1 MAQRLFLTAQQAR
14 EYARRIAIEHGASTT
29 INALGDKWL
38 VEGQHV
44 KDDTAL
50 YVEIENALRSELLAS
65 DEVIE
70 LISRVDAAIKQ
81 LDFSSIS
88 ELDLTNEVRDFL
100 IKLPDTL
107 ELLHRFWDAL
117 ADVGKVRSKEH
128 AEEMAYEFNS
138 IATSLNGYKVSVVA
152 RRKEKE
158 MIGSNFVSERLAK
171 HQAGVLQIISRL
183 EAAKG
188 KCKCG
193 GKWVVKG
200 QASNYFWGCN
210 EYPKCVIRQNLT
222 NAERDLFP

>member
-1 MAQRLFLTAQQAR
+1 MARRLFSTAQQAR
-14 EYARRIAIEHGASTT
+14 EYARRIAIEHSANTT
-29 INALGDKWL
+29 INALGEKWL
-38 VEGQHV
+38 VEGQYV

-70 LISRVDAAIKQ
+70 LISKVDAAIKQ
-81 LDFSSIS
+81 IDFSAIS

-107 ELLHRFWDAL
+107 KFLHRLWDAL
-117 ADVGKVRSKEH
+117 EDVKKVRSKEH

-152 RRKEKE
+152 RRREKE
-158 MIGSNFVSERLAK
+158 MIGNNFVSERLAK
-171 HQAGVLQIISRL
+171 QQAGISKIISRL
-183 EAAKG
+183 EAEKG
-188 KCKCG
+188 KCQCG
-193 GKWVVKG
+193 GKWVIKG

-210 EYPKCVIRQNLT
+210 EFPKCFIRKNLT
-222 NAERDLFP
+222 NAERDLLT